1 MNKVVKLPE
10 ASADAQVLWR
20 TTIAGVMGH
29 SFWFDVPQQRLL
41 MSDGFGVSF
50 AALKLRALA
59 LDDGREVASTRL
71 GNAARAMT
79 LASDGSLLVGTDKKL
94 FQLAGADL
102 SLQAKWTVRIPSYS
116 NHLLVDDSFVYFSGG
131 APAVSALSLESGAV
145 KRRVLPAKRVRIH
158 KGISGKS
165 AIVAVCEDGSIW
177 DAASGLATAPRNI
190 TRTSALSDSAMD
202 DLGQLWLSLGGE
214 WREEGRRVF
223 RSAPSSRLL
232 RLDLTAGEVAEGDEY
247 DLGLKFWKIFA
258 SSDGRTLAV
267 IGMQADQ
274 DSSGGDQPVWR
285 GTTVARFDARSLKCM
300 SWVGVPE
307 GFEVEAVCAELGL
320 GVASR
325 PQDSTSD
332 SNKDKQNCA
341 ELICFKC

>member
-1 MNKVVKLPE
+1 MVVKLPE
-10 ASADAQVLWR
+10 ASADAQILWR

-29 SFWFDVPQQRLL
+29 SFSFDVPQQRLL

-50 AALKLRALA
+50 AALRLRALA
-59 LDDGREVASTRL
+59 LDNGHEVASVKL
-71 GNAARAMT
+71 GNAARAM
-79 LASDGSLLVGTDKKL
+79 AAGQDGSLLVATDKKL

-102 SLQAKWTVRIPSYS
+102 SLQAKWTARIPSYS
-116 NHLLVDDSFVYFSGG
+116 NHLLVDDRFVYFSGG
-131 APAVSALSLESGAV
+131 APAVSALSLESSMV
-145 KRRVLPAKRVRIH
+145 KRRVLPAQRVRIH

-190 TRTSALSDSAMD
+190 ARSSALSDSAMD
-202 DLGQLWLSLGGE
+202 DFGQLWLSLGGE
-214 WREEGRRVF
+214 WREEGLRVF
-223 RSAPSSRLL
+223 RSEPGSRLL
-232 RLDLTAGEVAEGDEY
+232 RLDLTAAEVAEGDEY

-258 SSDGRTLAV
+258 SSDGRSLAV
-267 IGMQADQ
+267 IGMQDDQ

-285 GTTVARFDARSLKCM
+285 GTTVARFDACSLKCL

-325 PQDSTSD
+325 PQDSALGSK
-332 SNKDKQNCA
+332 KDQQNRA